1 MADLRILPQ
10 NLRLFFSSY
19 RPEIQFS
26 FRFLVILALLNG
38 IYYLFAKTP
47 VEDFILSTLTAK
59 PPALIIN
66 FLTPAEKVIVAG
78 TQLTSQHVV
87 FSVVSGCEGMG
98 GILLII
104 SAITAASVRLRD
116 KLIGLLEGVAFIYF
130 LNIFRIVGL
139 YYVMR
144 YWGGFFNFAHYFVGQ
159 TIIIILGCAFFVLW
173 ISKNIN
179 REDDRKAM
187 S

>member
-1 MADLRILPQ
+1 VADIRVLLQ
-10 NLRLFFSSY
+10 NLRQFFSSY
-19 RPEIQFS
+19 RPEILFS

-47 VEDFILSTLTAK
+47 VEDFILGTLTAK

-66 FLTPAEKVIVAG
+66 FLTPAEKVVAAG
-78 TQLTSQHVV
+78 NQITSQHVV
-87 FSVVSGCEGMG
+87 FSIVSGCEGMG

-104 SAITAASVRLRD
+104 SAVSATSVKLRD
-116 KLIGLLEGVAFIYF
+116 KLIGLLEGVVFIYL
-130 LNIFRIVGL
+130 LNILRIVGL

-144 YWGGFFNFAHYFVGQ
+144 HYGNIFNFAHYFVGQ

-173 ISKNIN
+173 ISRNMGKGG
-179 REDDRKAM
+179 REAT